1 MVAGLNMEVW
11 NLWIDWEND
20 ANSLNTTAGTTYT
33 FVVQPWLEAG
43 YFFNLKNSA
52 SQLGATL
59 GFGRE
64 INAITNG
71 KDVEQGWIASLS
83 LQYLFSLKK

>member
-1 MVAGLNMEVW
+1 MDVW

-20 ANSLNTTAGTTYT
+20 SNSLNMTSGTTYT
-33 FVVQPWLEAG
+33 LVLQPWLEAG
-43 YFFNLKNSA
+43 YFFDLKNPC
-52 SQLGATL
+52 SQIGITV

-71 KDVEQGWIASLS
+71 KDVEQGLIASVTV
-83 LQYLFSLKK
+83 QYVFSLKK